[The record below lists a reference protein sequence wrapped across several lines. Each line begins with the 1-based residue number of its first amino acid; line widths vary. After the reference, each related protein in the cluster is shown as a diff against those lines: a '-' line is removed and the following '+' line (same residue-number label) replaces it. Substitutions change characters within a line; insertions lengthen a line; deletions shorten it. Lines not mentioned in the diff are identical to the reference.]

1 MRWLLR
7 RLCLAAA
14 AAGVFLTAIA
24 PQAGA
29 EDFYAGKTLTII
41 CGYPP
46 GGGVDASARM
56 IARHLPRFIP
66 GNPSVVVQNMP
77 GAGGLLAANHLYAKA
92 ERGGLI
98 LGLPGR
104 DWALTPT
111 LQQPGGL
118 FDALKFSFIGSTGP
132 SNTVGWVR
140 ADLGYNTLSA
150 WKTGQRKVVIG
161 ALTPNTVTASM
172 PNLMAAEG
180 FPIQVVTGYRG
191 TIQILQAIEQGEV
204 HGIVTNLATFAR
216 RPDLVDKTVVRL
228 FQTLP
233 EVKGLPLLDEAIVPE
248 KRPLLRLLNAS
259 SAIGM
264 PFVAPPEVPAE
275 RLAVLRQ
282 AFIAMAR
289 DGNFIAEA
297 NTMGEPTDTP
307 LEGERVR
314 ALYADIIGGATPA
327 AIMSYKELTGQ
338 R

>member
-1 MRWLLR
+1 MQRLSR
-7 RLCLAAA
+7 RLLLATIAA
-14 AAGVFLTAIA
+14 CVLLTA
-24 PQAGA
+24 PRVTRA

-46 GGGVDASARM
+46 GGGVDASARL

-66 GNPSVVVQNMP
+66 GNPGVVVQTMP

-92 ERGGLI
+92 ERSGLI

-118 FDALKFSFIGSTGP
+118 FDAVKFSYIGSTGP
-132 SNTVGWVR
+132 SNNFGWVR
-140 ADLGYNTLSA
+140 ADLGYKTLA
-150 WKTGQRKVVIG
+150 EWKTGQRKVVVG
-161 ALTPNTVTASM
+161 ALTPNTVTASV
-172 PNLMAAEG
+172 PNLMAAEA
-180 FPIQVVTGYRG
+180 FPIQVVTGYHG

-204 HGIVTNLATFAR
+204 QGIVTNLATFAR
-216 RPDLVDKTVVRL
+216 RPDLVDKTVIRL

-233 EVKGLPLLDEAIVPE
+233 EVWDLPLLDGAISPE
-248 KRPLLRLLNAS
+248 KRPLPRLLNAS

-275 RLAVLRQ
+275 RLSALRR
-282 AFIAMAR
+282 AFMAMAR

-297 NTMGEPTDTP
+297 IAIGEPTDTS
-307 LEGERVR
+307 LDGERVH
-314 ALYADIIGGATPA
+314 ALYADIIGGATPT